1 MPAIYEMSKPT
12 VHILCAPDASPQL
25 LCQIQHGLEE
35 EGIPWETDTKN
46 TGDAVVLSWEAATAS
61 RLEVGV
67 GLDAQTLAL
76 HFSKLPQ
83 NEPLFRIPARS
94 GAELVRAL
102 GSNAGRLVKKLPL
115 KPMNG
120 R

>member
-1 MPAIYEMSKPT
+1 MPAVEMTKPT
-12 VHILCAPDASPQL
+12 IHIYYAPDASAELLRQL
-25 LCQIQHGLEE
+25 QYGMEE
-35 EGIPWETDTKN
+35 EGIPWETETRPA
-46 TGDAVVLSWEAATAS
+46 TEARALAWAAANAS

-67 GLDAQTLAL
+67 GLDAQSVVL
-76 HFSKLPQ
+76 HFSKLDSAA
-83 NEPLFRIPARS
+83 PLFHIPARS

-115 KPMNG
+115 KPLHG